1 MGWLGIYTPWR
12 VKIVRSKARKISRA
26 EARMNSPI
34 SFTKMSGTG
43 NDFII
48 IDNRDR
54 KIEKSRMA
62 DLAARICRRRFSV
75 GADGLILIE
84 DSDRADFRWQFY
96 NGDGSEAEMCG
107 NGARCAARYA
117 HARGIAPA
125 NMHFET
131 VAGLIEA
138 EIVGPNAKIRL
149 TPPTDMRLSRAVE
162 IDGHEIELHSINT
175 GVPHAVHFVEN
186 NGEVPVREWGKYIR
200 HHKLFEP
207 AGTNV
212 NFVQMSENE
221 LYVRTY
227 ERGVEDETMACGTG
241 AVASAIIAALGG
253 HVTSPVRVRTS
264 GGDLLTIHF
273 SLSDPGEPAPGEGSL
288 PHEPRIAEV
297 FLEGPAAFIYEG
309 QLHEEAL

>member
-1 MGWLGIYTPWR
+1 MKT
-12 VKIVRSKARKISRA
+12 
-26 EARMNSPI
+26 PI

-48 IDNRDR
+48 IDNRDL
-54 KIEKSRMA
+54 KIEKSGMA
-62 DLAARICRRRFSV
+62 ELAARICRRRFSV

-84 DSDRADFRWQFY
+84 NSERADFRWQFY

-131 VAGLIEA
+131 IAGLIEA
-138 EIVGPNAKIRL
+138 QMVGSKVKIRL
-149 TPPTDMRLSRAVE
+149 TPPTDIRLSRSVE
-162 IDGHEIELHSINT
+162 IGGSAKEVHSINT
-175 GVPHAVHFVEN
+175 GVPHAVHFVDN
-186 NGEVPVREWGKYIR
+186 NGDVPVQEWGKHIR
-200 HHKLFEP
+200 YHKLFEP

-212 NFVQMSENE
+212 NFVQMPENE

-241 AVASAIIAALGG
+241 AVASAIIAALHG
-253 HVTSPVRVRTS
+253 HVTSPVKVRTS
-264 GGDLLTIHF
+264 GGDVLTIHF
-273 SLSDPGEPAPGEGSL
+273 SLVDLGEPAAGERVL
-288 PHEPRIAEV
+288 HEQRIADV
-297 FLEGPAAFIYEG
+297 YLEGPASFIYEG
-309 QLHEEAL
+309 QLYGEAL